1 MKKLLIAAMLA
12 ASVGT
17 IAVPLTASADVIVV
31 RKAPPEPRHEH
42 VPAARR
48 GYVWTP
54 GYWDWNGRRHVW
66 HKGQYVKARA
76 GYHYNAPAWHER
88 DGRWEFS
95 RGEWRHGDGD
105 RDGDGIPNRV
115 DRDRNGDGIPNHM
128 QQNDRQRD
136 RDRDGVPNRVDRDRD
151 GDGVQNRHDDRPDN
165 PNRR

>member
-31 RKAPPEPRHEH
+31 RKAPPEPRHEN

-54 GYWDWNGRRHVW
+54 GYWNWNGRRYVW
-66 HKGQYVKARA
+66 HKGQYVKARS

-95 RGEWRHGDGD
+95 RGEWRHGDG
-105 RDGDGIPNRV
+105 
-115 DRDRNGDGIPNHM
+115 
-128 QQNDRQRD
+128 
-136 RDRDGVPNRVDRDRD
+136 VPNRVDRDRD
-151 GDGVQNRHDDRPDN
+151 GDGVPNRHDDRPDN